1 MNKFNYEHER
11 NENLYKINLKFDM
24 IKNFKFIDLETER
37 AKEIFENLSKNE
49 FIIPKLKYKKDIANL
64 YKKII

>member
-1 MNKFNYEHER
+1 MNEFKYENEK

-37 AKEIFENLSKNE
+37 VKEIFENLAKNE
-49 FIIPKLKYKKDIANL
+49 FINPNFIY
-64 YKKII
+64 